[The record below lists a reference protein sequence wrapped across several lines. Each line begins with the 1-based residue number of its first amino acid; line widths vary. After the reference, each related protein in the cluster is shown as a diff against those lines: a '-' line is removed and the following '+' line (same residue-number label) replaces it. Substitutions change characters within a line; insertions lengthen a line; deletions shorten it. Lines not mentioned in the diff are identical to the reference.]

1 MGTGRNRER
10 IWTVDRS
17 KRGLFGS
24 SDGRSGSSG
33 WNVRSQMVGEDAG
46 WKQRTRSSFLHGTCC
61 LCLRSFADR
70 SLFLRIFNGRV
81 LQSPEGVCLYRRG
94 SAPVL
99 GMDRCDPDDYRPC
112 SPFGHPTTF
121 EILRT
126 SKCLHAPRGGRPRR
140 GPHGAIA
147 RMQRLQPRET
157 TVVLV
162 RTVQSMIQRM
172 ASKGGETLEGY

>member
-61 LCLRSFADR
+61 LCFRAFADR

-81 LQSPEGVCLYRRG
+81 LQSPEGLCIYCRG

-99 GMDRCDPDDYRPC
+99 GMDRCHRVGYRPC